1 MSTTTLKRA
10 RHRRLEPSLASTRSA
25 VTNGTMLFAD
35 IDHRSSWMRRLRDL
49 IAAHTSDLGG
59 HDLLSEAE
67 RVLVRR
73 ASMLCLQL
81 ELMEHRWATER
92 EGEAGPRSLEHYQ
105 RCTNTLR
112 RVHESLGLKRVAKDV
127 TPTLNQYLAAKS
139 RDAED
144 VEDYDEADA

>member
-1 MSTTTLKRA
+1 MSSTTLKRT

-25 VTNGTMLFAD
+25 VTNGSMIFAD
-35 IDHRSSWMRRLRDL
+35 IDHRSAWMRRLRDL
-49 IAAHTSDLGG
+49 ITAHTNDLGG

-92 EGEAGPRSLEHYQ
+92 EGQAGLKSLQLYQ
-105 RCTNTLR
+105 QSTNTLR
-112 RVHESLGLKRVAKDV
+112 RTLEALGLQRRPRDV
-127 TPTLNQYLAAKS
+127 TPSLATYLSDKHAE
-139 RDAED
+139 AED
-144 VEDYDEADA
+144 AKCEDVS